1 MSLHML
7 ARMGRMSGFSRPA
20 LQEKLQKR
28 GTPQEVEDALQKAFA
43 ISEED
48 LERQKMALA
57 NSILGAEPTLEATSG
72 HGIDAHGK
80 DEADRI
86 AESIALNSLGLTDPE
101 KAV

>member
-1 MSLHML
+1 MSLIVFLLQLLVTLRAIAPL
-7 ARMGRMSGFSRPA
+7 ARKNLRAQEAHRLVAGVANTHATA
-20 LQEKLQKR
+20 LTAATAA
-28 GTPQEVEDALQKAFA
+28 GVA
-43 ISEED
+43 
-48 LERQKMALA
+48 
-57 NSILGAEPTLEATSG
+57 EATSG